1 MVLQSGILFLLLLGC
16 GTAQN
21 NEEASGLLATLIS
34 EFLISAICNYL
45 DNSRNDYF
53 ITVGNTLRLIHIT
66 AFSACVCGRL
76 LRCSAEIE
84 KFLSL
89 RWRSPL
95 RNPQTAAAS
104 VNQPLVSGNQPIM
117 PTKVGVN
124 LQYLSSGFNKWYFQP
139 FLCMI
144 EILDKFAP
152 LKIASNY

>member
-76 LRCSAEIE
+76 LR
-84 KFLSL
+84 
-89 RWRSPL
+89 
-95 RNPQTAAAS
+95 
-104 VNQPLVSGNQPIM
+104 
-117 PTKVGVN
+117 
-124 LQYLSSGFNKWYFQP
+124 
-139 FLCMI
+139 
-144 EILDKFAP
+144 
-152 LKIASNY
+152 